1 MHFIIW
7 LIVGGIAGA
16 IAGRLM
22 SGHGYGIVVDVI
34 LGIVGGFVGGFL
46 LSLVGLGGSGII
58 WTFITALIGAIILV
72 AIVHMIRREP
82 MRTRSY

>member
-7 LIVGGIAGA
+7 LIVGGVAGA

-34 LGIVGGFVGGFL
+34 LGIVGGFVGGWL
-46 LSLVGLGGSGII
+46 LSLIGLHGTSLI
-58 WTFITALIGAIILV
+58 WTFITALIGACILV
-72 AIVHMIRREP
+72 GIVHMVRREP
-82 MRTRSY
+82 MRTTY

>member
-7 LIVGGIAGA
+7 LIIGGIAGA

-46 LSLVGLGGSGII
+46 LSLIGLGGSSLI
-58 WTFITALIGAIILV
+58 WTFITALIGACILV
-72 AIVHMIRREP
+72 GIVHLIKREP
-82 MRTRSY
+82 MRTSY